1 MLIFD
6 EVTAAWRSHHGGIH
20 LQLGVAPDIAV
31 FAKSLS
37 NGFPMAAIIGRGT
50 VMEAAQR
57 TFVSSTYWTEGIGP
71 AAALAT
77 LPRLREIDAV
87 GRIHATGERVR
98 AIWREAAV
106 THHLPI
112 KVGGLPALANF
123 TFELGDDSRAYLT
136 LFTQEML
143 AAGFLAGSP
152 FYPTCAHTV
161 EDTERYAA
169 AVDRVF
175 AGLRRHPGTR
185 FARPGFARTRGAHR
199 LRPAHLSQNENLSVL
214 GLKAQAPVQ
223 YKQGSARDG
232 TARRSRVPRP

>member
-1 MLIFD
+1 MI
-6 EVTAAWRSHHGGIH
+6 S
-20 LQLGVAPDIAV
+20 Q
-31 FAKSLS
+31 
-37 NGFPMAAIIGRGT
+37 
-50 VMEAAQR
+50 
-57 TFVSSTYWTEGIGP
+57 
-71 AAALAT
+71 AALAT

-175 AGLRRHPGTR
+175 AGLAATR
-185 FARPGFARTRGAHR
+185 ARGSLAQDLRGPVAHTGFARLT
-199 LRPAHLSQNENLSVL
+199 
-214 GLKAQAPVQ
+214 
-223 YKQGSARDG
+223 
-232 TARRSRVPRP
+232 